1 VLPEMSALT
10 KSILLFVLN
19 WLDGQLTLFWVRS
32 NLATEANSLM
42 DQLLKL
48 GDAPFL
54 LTKLA
59 IGAFAAYVLFRTSH
73 LKIARGGMQ
82 IVLGLYCF
90 IMLAHA
96 ATGLSAMG
104 WHGPAV
110 VVSAIVHIPHAVLT
124 ILS

>member
-1 VLPEMSALT
+1 MSALT

-19 WLDGQLTLFWVRS
+19 WLDGQLTIFWVRS

-42 DQLLKL
+42 AQLLKL

-54 LTKLA
+54 LTKLG

-73 LKIARGGMQ
+73 LKLARGGMQ
-82 IVLGLYCF
+82 IVLGLYCC

-96 ATGLSAMG
+96 ATGLSVLG
-104 WHGPAV
+104 WHGPEL
-110 VVSAIVHIPHAVLT
+110 VVSFIVHLPHAVLT
-124 ILS
+124 IFS